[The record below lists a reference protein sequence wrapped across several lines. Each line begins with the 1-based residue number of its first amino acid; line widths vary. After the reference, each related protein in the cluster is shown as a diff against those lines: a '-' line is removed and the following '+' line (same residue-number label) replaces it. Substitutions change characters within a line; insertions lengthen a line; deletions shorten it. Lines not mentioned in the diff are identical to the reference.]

1 MDLFNKIYRLCW
13 IILILLLIF
22 FDRQN
27 TFWVILTLFNLFF
40 VSSIAVVRALESR
53 KEWRKYIEEENL
65 DETIPK

>member
-1 MDLFNKIYRLCW
+1 MNLFNKIYRLCW
-13 IILILLLIF
+13 IILIVLLIF

-40 VSSIAVVRALESR
+40 VSFIAVVRALESR

-65 DETIPK
+65 DKTIPK